1 MGKIV
6 AIYLGVFHHRQAV
19 SLEERTKTDEVWHVG
34 QEGACGTTCGGTFFV
49 EELGENMSCG
59 HSGHC
64 REKMETSGS

>member
-1 MGKIV
+1 MKCDMLARMGLV
-6 AIYLGVFHHRQAV
+6 EQLV
-19 SLEERTKTDEVWHVG
+19 EEL
-34 QEGACGTTCGGTFFV
+34 FFV